1 VTTPVR
7 LVVAAGGA
15 AWEAQAIAIIEDRS
29 DLRLVRR
36 CVDVADLLA
45 VGATESAE
53 VAIVSPS
60 LPGLDVDVVDRVR
73 RAGVRLLAMAEGDP
87 RSVQRL
93 DLDEPL
99 TLDTLPHWS
108 VAEVDD
114 ALPEQRRQGSLIAVW
129 GPTGAPGRS
138 AVALSIASALAARGT
153 GTILVDADVEGGAQA
168 QAVGLLDDISGLVA
182 ATRAAN
188 QGLAHEAVRHAQII
202 EPHLRL
208 VTGLPR
214 ADMADQVRPVV
225 YEQVVSALLDDAD
238 AVVVDCGF
246 SVDAERG
253 GRGGVTVATLQ
264 RADQIVVVG
273 RSDPL
278 GLARLVR
285 ALHDLATVAPGR
297 APRVLLNHARRGLGW
312 NQREV
317 DSTISRLTGVVPE
330 AHLPWDQNAWDT
342 AALAGRTPRDA
353 APSSPFVARVE
364 AFAATLLTPSQQVS

>member
-1 VTTPVR
+1 MTTADRV
-7 LVVAAGGA
+7 VVAAGGA
-15 AWEAQAIAIIEDRS
+15 AWEAQAIAVIESRS

-60 LPGLDVDVVDRVR
+60 LPGLDIEVIDRVR
-73 RAGVRLLAMAEGDP
+73 RAGLRLVAMTEGDP
-87 RSVQRL
+87 EAVGRL
-93 DLDEPL
+93 GLDEPL
-99 TLDTLPHWS
+99 TLDALQSWS
-108 VAEVDD
+108 ASEVDHI
-114 ALPEQRRQGSLIAVW
+114 PSERRRQGALIAVW

-168 QAVGLLDDISGLVA
+168 QAVGLLDDISGLVVSA
-182 ATRAAN
+182 RAAN
-188 QGLAHEAVRHAQII
+188 QGLAHEAARHAQRI
-202 EPHLRL
+202 EPNLRL

-214 ADMADQVRPVV
+214 ADMADQVRPVA
-225 YEQVVSALLDDAD
+225 YEAVISALLDDAD

-246 SVDAERG
+246 SIDVERG

-264 RADQIVVVG
+264 RADQIIVVG

-285 ALHDLATVAPGR
+285 SLHDLATVAPGR
-297 APRVLLNHARRGLGW
+297 APRVLLNHARRSLGW

-317 DSTISRLTGVVPE
+317 DSTVSRLTGIAPE
-330 AHLPWDQNAWDT
+330 AHLPWDQNGWDA

-353 APSSPFVARVE
+353 APASPFVARIE
-364 AFAATLLTPSQQVS
+364 AFAATLVGQRQQAT

>member
-1 VTTPVR
+1 MTTAARV
-7 LVVAAGGA
+7 VVAAGGA
-15 AWEAQAIAIIEDRS
+15 AWEAQAIAVIEGRS

-45 VGATESAE
+45 VGASESAD
-53 VAIVSPS
+53 VAVVSPS
-60 LPGLDVDVVDRVR
+60 LPGLDLDVVDRVR
-73 RAGVRLLAMAEGDP
+73 RTGIRLVPMSESDP
-87 RSVQRL
+87 RIAGRL
-93 DLDEPL
+93 GLDDPL
-99 TLDTLPHWS
+99 TLEALESWS
-108 VAEVDD
+108 VLGADDPPRAERD
-114 ALPEQRRQGSLIAVW
+114 QGVLIAVW

-138 AVALSIASALAARGT
+138 AVALSVSSALAARGT
-153 GTILVDADVEGGAQA
+153 DTILVDADVEGGAQA

-182 ATRAAN
+182 STREAN
-188 QGLAHEAVRHAQII
+188 QGRPDQSVRHAQRI

-214 ADMADQVRPVV
+214 ADMADQIRPVP
-225 YEQVVSALLDDAD
+225 YEAVISALLQNAA

-246 SVDAERG
+246 SIDAERG

-297 APRVLLNHARRGLGW
+297 APRVLLNHARRSLGW

-317 DSTISRLTGVVPE
+317 DSTISRLTGIAPE
-330 AHLPWDQNAWDT
+330 AHLSWDQNAWDA

-353 APSSPFVARVE
+353 APSSPFVARIE
-364 AFAATLLTPSQQVS
+364 AFAATLVGPHQQAV